1 MKKDVKK
8 FEDILNHLLEWNR
21 RQAIEQDVKNVDI
34 VKFGK
39 MQVIINNAK
48 KELIQMYKELN

>member
-1 MKKDVKK
+1 MAKDIKK

-21 RQAIEQDVKNVDI
+21 RQAIEQDVKNVDL